1 MAQGRRRPN
10 DSAVARYGLELM
22 LSDEPDWRRAG
33 EYLEAYNAIRPDDDE
48 DGLAREAVIDRYV
61 TANPEVVDVDAPI
74 DDDLLRRARDIVEA
88 ALADA
93 GDEATAL
100 RLGDATVVQTEPATG
115 ADAVLHAA
123 WRAGLLG
130 AAGFALPE

>member
-1 MAQGRRRPN
+1 
-10 DSAVARYGLELM
+10 VERYGLELM
-22 LSDEPDWRRAG
+22 LSAEPDWQRAG
-33 EYLEAYNAIRPDDDE
+33 EYLEAYNAIRLADDE

-61 TANPEVVDVDAPI
+61 TANPEVVDLDPPI
-74 DDDLLRRARDIVEA
+74 DDEMLERARDVVEA

-93 GDEATAL
+93 SDEATAM
-100 RLGDATVVQTEPATG
+100 RLGEATVVQTEPATG

-123 WRAGLLG
+123 WHAGLLG